1 MLVNFKT
8 MINEAVDKDYA
19 IAGFNVFG
27 YEDAV
32 AVVRAAE
39 SLNAPVMLMTNKVA
53 VDHMP
58 VEVLAAILCKV
69 AEQAKVPVCVHL
81 DHAKELGLIAR
92 AIKAGYSSVM
102 YDGSQLPLEEN
113 IKNTQEVVKFA
124 HACEVSVEAEI
135 GSVGYSDQPG
145 HEKSVYTEPSEAEK
159 FAEETGVDALA
170 VAIGTVH
177 RMQVQNANIQFDRL
191 KAIQQVVKMPLVIHG
206 STGITDEDLQKVASC
221 RVGKIN
227 IGTAL
232 RLVFGNVLRE
242 EMNKDPEAFD
252 RIKLFQKPMEKV
264 EQEAKHKMLLLR
276 CKDILSKK

>member
-27 YEDAV
+27 YEDAT

-124 HACEVSVEAEI
+124 HACGVSVEAEI

-145 HEKSVYTEPSEAEK
+145 HEQSVYTEPAEAEK

-252 RIKLFQKPMEKV
+252 RVKLFQKPMEKV

-276 CKDILSKK
+276 CKDVLSKK

>member
-27 YEDAV
+27 YEDAT

-124 HACEVSVEAEI
+124 HACGVSVEAEI

-145 HEKSVYTEPSEAEK
+145 HEQSVYTEPSEAEK

-252 RIKLFQKPMEKV
+252 RVKLFQKPMEKV

-276 CKDILSKK
+276 CKDVLSKK